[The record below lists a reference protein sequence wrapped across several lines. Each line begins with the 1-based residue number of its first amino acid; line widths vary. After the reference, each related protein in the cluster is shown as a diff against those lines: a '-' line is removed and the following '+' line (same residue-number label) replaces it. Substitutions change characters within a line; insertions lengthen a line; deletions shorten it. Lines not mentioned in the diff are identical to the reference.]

1 MKRLEIFLKHPRRIL
16 NLWAPF
22 IGSGIR
28 VLAISP
34 DSLSV
39 DVVLKR
45 RFWNQGPNG
54 TQFGGSLFAMTDPFY
69 PLLLI
74 LNLGSGY
81 VIWDKAAS
89 IRYRRPGTTDV
100 FCHFSITAERLRH
113 IRDAADRDGTHDA
126 VFLIDIVDTE
136 QNVVATAERTIYIA
150 TRSAH
155 KARLEARQ
163 TRPKTP

>member
-1 MKRLEIFLKHPRRIL
+1 MKPLEIFLKHPRLIM

-54 TQFGGSLFAMTDPFY
+54 SQFGGSLFAMTDPFY
-69 PLLLI
+69 PLLLS
-74 LNLGSGY
+74 LNLGTSY
-81 VIWDKAAS
+81 IIWDKAAS
-89 IRYRRPGTTDV
+89 IRYRRPGMTDV
-100 FCHFSITAERLRH
+100 FCHFALTAERLKE
-113 IRDAADRDGTHDA
+113 IRDTVDRNGTHDA
-126 VFLIDIVDTE
+126 TFSIDIIDKAN
-136 QNVVATAERTIYIA
+136 NVVATAERTIYIA
-150 TRSAH
+150 TRHAH
-155 KARLEARQ
+155 KARLEARR
-163 TRPKTP
+163 TRT